1 MPASFNL
8 QNLPFSVLDEQQQ
21 QILLAAI
28 EYIEYQAGDVLI
40 EAGQPPLG
48 IFVLQS
54 GRVAET
60 DPVLEERSEGSGVYM
75 FYEKDDYFGSW
86 SLFNGIAIHKFAAV
100 EATNCHLIPAQTLL
114 ELIDLS
120 PQFADFFQQRLSV
133 KREIVAQH
141 APSQD
146 MAEFM
151 LARIE
156 DSTVR
161 EPLLVP
167 EGTNIEQATRM
178 MRENKADCLLAQKG
192 NRYGMV
198 TGRDFLDAVILNHM
212 PLETDISEIA
222 SYRLISIKPDDY
234 LFNALIIMTQQQI
247 ERVVVLDDNK
257 QLKGIIELTDVLSY
271 FSSHSHVIGLRVERA
286 TSVEELREASF
297 GLFDLIK
304 ALISSGVK
312 TKFMMELLAVMNAR
326 ILSKL
331 FDLVI
336 PQEMHPHVCLIVMGS
351 EGRGEQIMKTD
362 QDNGLIYRDGLD
374 WPQMHDVLRQFSE
387 TLISF
392 GFPPCP
398 GDIMVSNPM
407 WVNSA
412 KEWSEKLTTWSKKC
426 DGTVLMNLA
435 IAADSKPVAGN
446 AALFKVSRNIFF
458 RRIRDNDMFFA
469 HFARA
474 ALDFETPLSFFGRL
488 TGEGLDIKKAGIFP
502 IVHGIRTM
510 ALEQRI
516 TDTNTFK
523 RIELLMEKKIVE
535 REMGENLTEALYF
548 FIQLRLRQQ
557 IERATEAGG
566 IHDAT
571 PNEINFKRLNKFD
584 RELLRDS
591 LGVVKDFKRSLM
603 HRYRLNF

>member
-60 DPVLEERSEGSGVYM
+60 DPVLEERSAGSGVYM

-198 TGRDFLDAVILNHM
+198 TGTDLLDAVILNHM